1 MKRVV
6 AVSCTVDFFDLIW
19 SLESKNSIF
28 DMLRKVTILSVKIR
42 VNCEK
47 GKVEQQKNH
56 KSFRIVTTNY
66 VRVSSKA
73 IYLRMIITQ
82 ILITSIN

>member
-1 MKRVV
+1 MNSKKTTIV
-6 AVSCTVDFFDLIW
+6 FD
-19 SLESKNSIF
+19 
-28 DMLRKVTILSVKIR
+28 
-42 VNCEK
+42 
-47 GKVEQQKNH
+47 
-56 KSFRIVTTNY
+56 IVTTNY

>member
-19 SLESKNSIF
+19 SLESENSIF

-56 KSFRIVTTNY
+56 KSFRH
-66 VRVSSKA
+66 SDH
-73 IYLRMIITQ
+73 
-82 ILITSIN
+82 